1 MKVGKEINLMAS
13 YPKTKRDPSKR
24 AVSKT
29 LEDQLTA
36 RRFGEDFSMVR
47 GALVTAVIHIVHGF
61 GVLWCQILKDT
72 LK

>member
-1 MKVGKEINLMAS
+1 MAS

-29 LEDQLTA
+29 LEDQLPQGVLA
-36 RRFGEDFSMVR
+36 RNFSMVK
-47 GALVTAVIHIVHGF
+47 GALVTADIHIVHGF
-61 GVLWCQILKDT
+61 GVLWCQIFKDT